1 MRLRTRREHAKPEGR
16 GLWGFLES
24 GILLRVLNAQ
34 LAEDNLTWRD
44 GVSAAVL
51 QKQMFGRFA
60 ETCCRPQRLGS
71 MQWATG
77 ETAETSIDGADGGD
91 FEFTDRERLLFEDIA
106 CTIDDATGDDRGG
119 FGGKRWFYIDGI
131 TQVLAPSLCFRLL
144 PLVQPG
150 MHVAEP
156 TNLQRQEKN
165 CRPKGSFSRLGTL
178 GLLERLEAQNASPS
192 GSSTQMNH
200 LPPTTLMFRVCADF
214 KFRQEKRN
222 DFFKCH
228 DIFIDSVFVERGFAA
243 LKAKPCDEATSLR
256 AHHNPELQVQSMVS
270 SSPLR

>member
-1 MRLRTRREHAKPEGR
+1 M
-16 GLWGFLES
+16 
-24 GILLRVLNAQ
+24 LNSQ

-51 QKQMFGRFA
+51 QKQIFGRFT

-77 ETAETSIDGADGGD
+77 ETAETRLDGVDGGD

-106 CTIDDATGDDRGG
+106 CTVDEAAGDDRGG

-131 TQVLAPSLCFRLL
+131 TQVLAPNLCLRLL

-150 MHVAEP
+150 MHIAQP
-156 TNLQRQEKN
+156 TNLQIQEKRR
-165 CRPKGSFSRLGTL
+165 RPKGSFSRLGTL
-178 GLLERLEAQNASPS
+178 GLLERLEAQKVSATRAPNP
-192 GSSTQMNH
+192 QREQ
-200 LPPTTLMFRVCADF
+200 LPPTTLMFRICTDF

-228 DIFIDSVFVERGFAA
+228 DIFIDSVFVEKGFAA
-243 LKAKPCDEATSLR
+243 LKAKSCDEAVSLR
-256 AHHNPELQVQSMVS
+256 ARHNPELQVRNTPYWYLLRFPCVVDVS
-270 SSPLR
+270 VACSIHCVCVRSFSAKV